1 LRGRNIFAELWGD
14 RMKIKTEARRSHVK
28 NPAYRV
34 TLNKGDRSITWLFS
48 HAEKELAQ
56 CFYKARHGEGKDVK
70 IYSREWV
77 ERS

>member
-1 LRGRNIFAELWGD
+1 
-14 RMKIKTEARRSHVK
+14 MKTETRRSHIK

-34 TLNKGDRSITWLFS
+34 TLNKGDRFITWLFS

-56 CFYKARHGEGKDVK
+56 SYVRRFKDYGVK

-77 ERS
+77 ELL